1 MVDINIDPNLLNV
14 DFIYSWVVSWHGFF
28 SFVAVASAVILV
40 GRWANLVVVDDKA
53 EKDKTEKGEATKD
66 TVEEDRKK
74 RLDSDI
80 IYSVAIWAII
90 GGIVGARL
98 VHVIDN
104 WSEIYAQRPVQI
116 LYVAS
121 GGIALWGGIL
131 GGFAGGAI
139 YALIAKHPVGAI
151 ADLTAPAML
160 YAQTIGRI
168 GDIVNGEHCAKA
180 ADFFAFRWT
189 HNETTARLCT
199 NGFSNGAHAVI
210 IYEMAWNMIALAVIW
225 KLRGRLKPDGMLF
238 ALYLAFYSVGRFLV
252 SFLREDKVWAL
263 GMQEAHYIALLVLAV
278 TVPLLAFKARFKG
291 SAEPVAVVVQRGTRA
306 QRRRRAR
313 R

>member
-1 MVDINIDPNLLNV
+1 MIDINIDPNLLNV

-40 GRWANLVVVDDKA
+40 GRWANLVVVDPETD
-53 EKDKTEKGEATKD
+53 
-66 TVEEDRKK
+66 K

-80 IYSVAIWAII
+80 IYSIAIWAII

-104 WSEIYAQRPVQI
+104 WSEVYQQRPVQI

-139 YALIAKHPVGAI
+139 YALIAKHPLGAI
-151 ADLTAPAML
+151 ADLTAPVML
-160 YAQTIGRI
+160 YAQSIGRV
-168 GDIVNGEHCAKA
+168 GDIINGEHCAKA
-180 ADFFAFRWT
+180 ADFFSFRWT
-189 HNETTARLCT
+189 HGETTARMCT
-199 NGFSNGAHAVI
+199 NGITNGAHAVV
-210 IYEMAWNMIALAVIW
+210 IYEMAWNMIALAIIW
-225 KLRGRLKPDGMLF
+225 QLRGRLKPDGMLF
-238 ALYLAFYSVGRFLV
+238 ALYLALYSVGRFLV
-252 SFLREDKVWAL
+252 SFLREDKVWGL

-278 TVPLLAFKARFKG
+278 TVPLLAVKARFKERTE
-291 SAEPVAVVVQRGTRA
+291 ATAVVVPRGTRA
-306 QRRRRAR
+306 QRRRHAR